1 MSGVMTESEL
11 PSGPSIWS
19 MTVFQKSYGAALEV
33 HRLCMTFPKHE
44 QYELASQLRRSS
56 KGICANLAEGRGR
69 QQGSSAEFRRFA
81 LIALGSADETLLWCR
96 FAKDLGYLDAE
107 TFERLHVSYTEIAK
121 MLNSLISRL
130 K

>member
-1 MSGVMTESEL
+1 MSNEHQPEKRT
-11 PSGPSIWS
+11 GPSVWDMI
-19 MTVFQKSYGAALEV
+19 VFKRAYDLALDIHHLT
-33 HRLCMTFPKHE
+33 HRFPKSE

-69 QQGSSAEFRRFA
+69 QQGSTAEFRRFA

-96 FAKDLGYLDAE
+96 FAKDLGYLDE
-107 TFERLHVSYTEIAK
+107 VEHERLHAAYGEVAR
-121 MLNSLISRL
+121 MLNSLVAKL